1 MAHHYITALIL
12 SPALTLLSVA
22 AQPET
27 GTRFSLS
34 DVLFPALNVQSAF
47 GTSTADPADLV
58 SGHHDPDRHGFTVQN
73 LEFSLG
79 AKCGALGLLG
89 TYAAKI
95 DQADRWKGT
104 IEEYYAAVGS
114 LPLQATV
121 KGGRFYTRFGFQN
134 QNHPHDFT
142 MVDQFIANGRL
153 LGEDSLT
160 VHGGELSLPI
170 LRDLPTGWEDRLTIS
185 YGQIP
190 ATEEEEEHGGAE
202 PAFESEAA
210 FFSEW
215 ATTADYTLTFAATS
229 ATLHTG
235 GVSAA
240 WGDNHFGRSTQVYGA
255 HYEYLWR
262 TEGALRAGGHDH
274 QETSE
279 HLRWRSEGMLR
290 SFGAIAEGTG
300 KRRDFTDFAAYSVL
314 TYGLPGGKWQ
324 GHLRAEYASG
334 TAEAGL
340 PERWRLSPAATW
352 SPSASLPLNVKL
364 QYNYDHSPSFGDE
377 HSVWLQFNLHWG
389 DSCCAER

>member
-1 MAHHYITALIL
+1 MAHHQTVALIL
-12 SPALTLLSVA
+12 SPALTLLSA
-22 AQPET
+22 AAEPEA

-47 GTSTADPADLV
+47 GTSTAEPADLA
-58 SGHHDPDRHGFTVQN
+58 SGHHDPDRHGFTVQDI
-73 LEFSLG
+73 EFSLG
-79 AKCGALGLLG
+79 VKYGALGLFG
-89 TYAAKI
+89 TYAVKI
-95 DQADRWKGT
+95 DQEDRWKGN
-104 IEEYYAAVGS
+104 IEEYYATVSS
-114 LPLQATV
+114 LPLQSTL

-134 QNHPHDFT
+134 QKHPHDFT

-160 VHGGELSLPI
+160 VQGGEISLPI
-170 LRDLPTGWEDRLTIS
+170 LRDLPTGWEDRLTFS

-190 ATEEEEEHGGAE
+190 AAEEEEHGHEEAE
-202 PAFESEAA
+202 PTYESEAA

-215 ATTADYTLTFAATS
+215 AATADYTLTFAATS

-262 TEGALRAGGHDH
+262 AEGALRADGHAH
-274 QETSE
+274 RETSE
-279 HLRWRSEGMLR
+279 LLRWRSEAMLR
-290 SFGAIAEGTG
+290 SFGAVAEGTG
-300 KRRDFTDFAAYSVL
+300 KRREFTDFAAYSVL

-324 GHLRAEYASG
+324 AHLRAEYASG

-352 SPSASLPLNVKL
+352 SPDLPLNVKL

-377 HSVWLQFNLHWG
+377 HSVWLQFNLQWG
-389 DSCCAER
+389 DGYCAEH